1 MCYSVIERY
10 GDTKMKQFIINHSL
24 QLVTDIYPDY
34 DSSKLDE
41 IRYGLEA
48 IYLSLTKVVV
58 ILLVSLLLGLFKE
71 AVILLLFFNGLR
83 SFAFGIHATKSWMC
97 WIASSLLFIGLP
109 YVCLHLDMPL
119 VIQYFVLAV
128 TFICFLLYAPADTKK
143 RPLVRKNRR
152 IKFKLLTITVAVIY
166 ILLYFYTNSMF
177 LKNVIMCSML
187 LESVLIH
194 PLTYRVFKLP
204 YKNYEGYVFSK

>member
-1 MCYSVIERY
+1 
-10 GDTKMKQFIINHSL
+10 MKQFIINHSL

-58 ILLVSLLLGLFKE
+58 ILLVSL
-71 AVILLLFFNGLR
+71 LLLFFNGLR